1 MKKKFLAEM
10 LDELADTG
18 MFTQETLNDVKKR
31 MLYYATCVLN
41 YSEIQEECE
50 EQFSIEEL
58 DNFYGSEEE
67 EYNGWNYSKLSNE
80 SLKNDDDDNAQK
92 RYRKNWGYGH
102 EWEQE

>member
-18 MFTQETLNDVKKR
+18 LFTQETLNDVKKR

-67 EYNGWNYSKLSNE
+67 YNEWNYTGSPKSG
-80 SLKNDDDDNAQK
+80 DDDEDDDAQK